1 MRKYLSLV
9 ILVCILAAIFSL
21 APQVNADG
29 AGLILS
35 ESQGYAGD
43 EVYLRGVNITEYAND
58 CVYIRYETDF
68 GKFITVQEVCLN
80 SGGNFTSDEFRV
92 PASYKGRH
100 YIGIALN
107 ETATPS
113 YKVPFMVKPKVEL
126 AGQNSGY
133 VGDTVIVRGSGFA
146 RNETV
151 SVWYFVD
158 SSTHVA
164 FNASPADADGNWEA
178 TFMVPAS
185 PKGEHRIT
193 SDSQNTPYTSVQ
205 NTVFTVVPKIIL
217 DKSSG
222 TAGDTVIITGTGF
235 GKNEPNIQILFDGVT
250 LDITPIQSGADGC
263 WQSSLMVPACVGGQH
278 SVDAKGYL
286 TSPTAVADVPFTVGA
301 AIHIEPGT
309 GNVGTSITVSGSGFP
324 ASSSVTITYD
334 GATRGTAQTDG
345 DGAFHGVTFS
355 ATHTQASHQAV
366 HEIVATSGATTAR
379 GQFVME
385 SMAPPVPHPVSPA
398 DGERIGFLGDQT
410 PTMTWQ
416 PVADASGVT
425 YSLRLARDAEFT
437 DIILSISGLSETSY
451 SVSESHAL
459 PAGTYYWQVKAVD
472 GAQNDSG
479 WSGVCHFKCDFLPLS
494 MFILIIVVLV
504 ASAGLAVYFLVLRR
518 E

>member
-1 MRKYLSLV
+1 MRKYFSLV
-9 ILVCILAAIFSL
+9 ILVCILAATFSL
-21 APQVNADG
+21 APQVNAEG

-43 EVYLRGVNITEYAND
+43 EISLRGVNITEYAND

-151 SVWYFVD
+151 SVWYFMD
-158 SSTHVA
+158 SSTHVT
-164 FNASPADADGNWEA
+164 FNASPADTDGNWEA
-178 TFMVPAS
+178 TFVVPAS

-193 SDSQNTPYTSVQ
+193 ADSQNTPYTSVQ

-217 DKSSG
+217 DKLSG

-263 WQSSLMVPACVGGQH
+263 WQSSFMVPACVGGQH

-309 GNVGTSITVSGSGFP
+309 GNVGTSIAVSGTGFP
-324 ASSSVTITYD
+324 ANSSVTITYD
-334 GATRGTAQTDG
+334 GVTKSLAQTDANG
-345 DGAFHGVTFS
+345 MFSSVTFS
-355 ATHTQASHQAV
+355 ATHTQTSHQVA
-366 HEIVATSGATTAR
+366 HEIVAICGLVTAR
-379 GQFVME
+379 GQFIME
-385 SMAPPVPHPVSPA
+385 STAPLVPHLVSPA

-410 PTMTWQ
+410 PTFTWEA
-416 PVADASGVT
+416 VHDVSGVT
-425 YSLRLARDAEFT
+425 YSMRLARDAEFT

-451 SVSESHAL
+451 TISDSHAL
-459 PAGTYYWQVKAVD
+459 PAGTYYWQVKAID

-479 WSGVCHFKCDFLPLS
+479 WSVAWHFKCDFIPLQ
-494 MFILIIVVLV
+494 MFILIIVMIVV
-504 ASAGLAVYFLVLRR
+504 SIGLAVYFLVLRQ